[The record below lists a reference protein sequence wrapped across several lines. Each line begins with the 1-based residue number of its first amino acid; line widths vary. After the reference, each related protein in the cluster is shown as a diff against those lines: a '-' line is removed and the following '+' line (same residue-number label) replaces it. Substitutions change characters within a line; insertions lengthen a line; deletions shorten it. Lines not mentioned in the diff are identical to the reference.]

1 MEPRLNQVG
10 GLTILKESD
19 NKNVIH
25 VELSKGKLETKDGDT
40 LAKFD
45 TGRSIADQIS
55 DHLRQSTTYSQEEK
69 KK

>member
-45 TGRSIADQIS
+45 TGRI
-55 DHLRQSTTYSQEEK
+55 YSRSNFRSS
-69 KK
+69 